1 MKKRIQLIILT
12 LSVSIGLAFGTN
24 TMVQSATKAPA
35 KVQASATSQ
44 MTATKDE
51 NYTLV
56 NALDVVAT
64 PAKYLNKKIMQKKL
78 KRSQNKMISGVCAGI
93 AEYFEFDP
101 TLVRIA
107 YVLLS
112 FFSAGFPGLLL
123 YIILAIVMPVQ
134 DELK

>member
-1 MKKRIQLIILT
+1 
-12 LSVSIGLAFGTN
+12 
-24 TMVQSATKAPA
+24 
-35 KVQASATSQ
+35 
-44 MTATKDE
+44 
-51 NYTLV
+51 
-56 NALDVVAT
+56 
-64 PAKYLNKKIMQKKL
+64 MQKKL

-123 YIILAIVMPVQ
+123 YIILSIVMPVQ